1 MCVFIGRGLG
11 EWGSWVQAMAELGH
25 KPSPLP
31 FRVHLS
37 RDLAKYLVN
46 LRALG
51 SADEEKQMLDFCLAV
66 IYTHITPTTNHIL
79 DTKRKEYG
87 LMLLSLNV

>member
-66 IYTHITPTTNHIL
+66 IYTPTSHPPPIISLTPRE
-79 DTKRKEYG
+79 KS
-87 LMLLSLNV
+87 MA